1 MIAITPAIALSENEI
16 KFRFVRASGPG
27 GQNVNKVSSAV
38 ELYFDLLRSPSLT
51 DDIKQRLQKLAGK
64 RVSSDGI
71 LLIEAQRFRTQ
82 ILNRKDAIAR
92 LTTLIQ
98 AAAIPPKSRTPTR
111 PSRSQREKRLTVKRQ
126 SSQIKQTRRPKSDWA
141 E

>member
-92 LTTLIQ
+92 LIALIQ

-126 SSQIKQTRRPKSDWA
+126 SSQIKQTRRPKSDWS

>member
-1 MIAITPAIALSENEI
+1 MIVITPDIALSENEI

-38 ELYFDLLRSPSLT
+38 ELHFDLLRSPSLT
-51 DDIKQRLQKLAGK
+51 DDLKQRLWKLAGK

-92 LTTLIQ
+92 LIALIQ
-98 AAAIPPKSRTPTR
+98 AASIPPKARTPTR
-111 PSRSQREKRLTVKRQ
+111 PSRSQREKRLAVKRQ
-126 SSQIKQTRRPKSDWA
+126 SSLIKQTRRRNPDWA
-141 E
+141 D

>member
-1 MIAITPAIALSENEI
+1 MIAITPAIALPENEI

-92 LTTLIQ
+92 LIALIQ

-126 SSQIKQTRRPKSDWA
+126 SSQIKQTRRPKSDWS

>member
-92 LTTLIQ
+92 LIALIQ